1 MRDFL
6 SNNQFVNTGRFPLI
20 QKPLIE
26 VYNELLIQFRFNS
39 SADVGDYTALL
50 YILEKHLDEVP
61 EQTCTVFLMSSFEN
75 KRFRSLNDKNQIA
88 QYFQGR
94 NDRTEGLRDIKG
106 AGITFQLYV
115 FELEGDAGTFDSV
128 VGLATFIPEEISV
141 DLIVGHNELI

>member
-1 MRDFL
+1 MIDCL
-6 SNNQFVNTGRFPLI
+6 LNNQFTNTGRFPLI

-39 SADVGDYTALL
+39 NADVGDYTALL

-106 AGITFQLYV
+106 TGITFQLYV
-115 FELEGDAGTFDSV
+115 FDLEGAAGTFDSV

-141 DLIVGHNELI
+141 DLIRWA